1 MQSVRLN
8 RVFHV
13 IGLVCNLLLGFQ
25 VVIVCYIVFA
35 RFVLNDSPSWGEE
48 FSLLLMIWFCLLSP
62 AMAIRDE
69 RHLNINICKSIFPGF
84 VLKLISLGNYI
95 LIFGFSLFMVFEG
108 YGLTILTK
116 RNILPGMGVPAS
128 VLYISIPIS
137 GLLFCLAAGE
147 KFLQLLRRSGN
158 ELKESGCRDGL

>member
-1 MQSVRLN
+1 
-8 RVFHV
+8 
-13 IGLVCNLLLGFQ
+13 
-25 VVIVCYIVFA
+25 
-35 RFVLNDSPSWGEE
+35 
-48 FSLLLMIWFCLLSP
+48 
-62 AMAIRDE
+62 MAIRDE

-158 ELKESGCRDGL
+158 DLKESGCRDGL